1 MIVLVMLGSCLAI
14 VGVAMAQETTSTL
27 VDRVVAVVNDEPILA
42 SEVDRA
48 LRLGMTVTEPAA
60 DPTGRERRAL
70 DDLVDQRLRFQ
81 EVERYGFERVP
92 ASAVELQMKAVVS
105 RFESREA
112 FEERLAEAGMDLDGL
127 RQLLARQLQV
137 VVYVEELLGARVFVG
152 LEEITDYYQ
161 TVLMPR
167 ARATGEELPA
177 LAEVREQI
185 RTVLREERLNQE
197 LEQWTAGLRAE
208 ADIVDYLDRVE
219 RPLPPLVETVDA
231 DRPAAAASDS

>member
-1 MIVLVMLGSCLAI
+1 MLGSSLAV
-14 VGVAMAQETTSTL
+14 VGVTMAQEGPPTL
-27 VDRVVAVVNDEPILA
+27 IDRVVAVVNDEPILA
-42 SEVDRA
+42 SEIDRA
-48 LRLGMTVTEPAA
+48 LRLGMVATDPAA
-60 DPTGRERRAL
+60 DTTERERRIL
-70 DDLVDQRLRFQ
+70 DDLVNQRLRFQ

-92 ASAVELQMKAVVS
+92 AGAVELQLEAVES

-112 FEERLAEAGMDLDGL
+112 FEGRLAETGMDLDGL

-167 ARATGEELPA
+167 ARSAGEQLLA
-177 LAEVREQI
+177 LDEVRESI
-185 RTVLREERLNQE
+185 RVVLREERLNRE
-197 LEQWTAGLRAE
+197 LERWTESLRTE

-219 RPLPPLVETVDA
+219 RPLPPLVETVDVA
-231 DRPAAAASDS
+231 RPAAAASDS